1 MVKKQLQ
8 LLLIYSDIIT
18 ARLSY
23 ICNFIFRD
31 ILGVEFKITDDE
43 AEFKNHKGPAI
54 NYSSKDLGNSLVIR
68 PTNLLFEKG
77 INKQEIFVTQ
87 WDNVKIFFQTDD
99 HSTIPFD
106 LFAASFYLVSRY
118 EEHLPY
124 HSDEHGRFEAR
135 QSLAYNNSFLQEPIV
150 DQWVYIL
157 GDVIREH
164 FPDFHYASRSFR
176 YISTIDIDNAYAF
189 LFKGISRTLG
199 ATLRSI
205 FNLDVEDNIR
215 RYQTL
220 AGKKDPYDTY
230 DIFFDTHQ
238 KYGLKP
244 IWFFLVGDSGKF
256 DNNVSIDKTAYR
268 NLIKSISERSE
279 VGIHPSYKAFR
290 DQDLLQLEINDLKN
304 IIGKDVIRS
313 RQHYLRLHFNETYR
327 NLISAGIQ
335 EDYTMGYSTD
345 IGFRAGTCTPF
356 RYYDLNFEEET
367 SLTIYPFQLMDITLN
382 QYKKYNVSAAISVIE
397 DLIEKIRNVNGTFV
411 TIWHNEALS
420 DHGHWKGWETV
431 YREMLRLVFEK

>member
-1 MVKKQLQ
+1 M
-8 LLLIYSDIIT
+8 LLIYTEKIT
-18 ARLSY
+18 SRLTY

-31 ILGVEFKITDDE
+31 ILGAQYKLTDNESEFS
-43 AEFKNHKGPAI
+43 NHEGPAI
-54 NYSSKDLGNSLVIR
+54 NYSAKKLGNRLIIT
-68 PTNLLFEKG
+68 PTNLLFEKE
-77 INKQEIFVTQ
+77 IREHEIFVTQ
-87 WDNVKIFFQTDD
+87 WDNVKIFFQTND
-99 HSTIPFD
+99 HSSIPFD

-118 EEHLPY
+118 EEHLPFP
-124 HSDEHGRFEAR
+124 SDEHGRFEAK
-135 QSLAYNNSFLQEPIV
+135 QSLAYSSSFLQEPIV
-150 DQWVYIL
+150 DQWAYIL
-157 GDVIREH
+157 ADVIKKH
-164 FPDFHYASRSFR
+164 FPEFEYSSRTFK
-176 YISTIDIDNAYAF
+176 YIPTIDIDNAYAF

-205 FNLDVEDNIR
+205 FNLNVQDNIR

-244 IWFFLVGDSGKF
+244 IWFFLVGNSGKF

-268 NLIKSISERSE
+268 KLIKNISERSE
-279 VGIHPSYKAFR
+279 IGIHPSYKAFR
-290 DQDLLQLEINDLKN
+290 DQNLLQWEIEDLKN
-304 IIGKDVIRS
+304 IINKEVIRS
-313 RQHYLRLHFNETYR
+313 RQHYLRIQFNETYR
-327 NLISAGIQ
+327 NLINAGIQ

-356 RYYDLNFEEET
+356 HYYDLANEEET
-367 SLTIYPFQLMDITLN
+367 PLTVYPFQVMDITLN
-382 QYKKYNVSAAISVIE
+382 QHKKYNVSAAISVIE
-397 DLIEKIRNVNGTFV
+397 DLIEKIKNVNGTFI

>member
-1 MVKKQLQ
+1 MQ
-8 LLLIYSDIIT
+8 LLLIYTEKIT
-18 ARLSY
+18 SRLTY

-31 ILGVEFKITDDE
+31 ILGAQYKLTDNESEFS
-43 AEFKNHKGPAI
+43 NHEGPAI
-54 NYSSKDLGNSLVIR
+54 NYSAKKLGNRLIIT
-68 PTNLLFEKG
+68 PTNLLFEKE
-77 INKQEIFVTQ
+77 IREHEIFVTQ
-87 WDNVKIFFQTDD
+87 WDNVKIFFQTND
-99 HSTIPFD
+99 HSSIPFD

-118 EEHLPY
+118 EEHLPFP
-124 HSDEHGRFEAR
+124 SDEHGRFEAK
-135 QSLAYNNSFLQEPIV
+135 QSLAYSSSFLQEPIV
-150 DQWVYIL
+150 DQWAYIL
-157 GDVIREH
+157 ADVIKKH
-164 FPDFHYASRSFR
+164 FPEFEYSSRTFK
-176 YISTIDIDNAYAF
+176 YIPTIDIDNAYAF

-205 FNLDVEDNIR
+205 FNLNVQDNIR

-244 IWFFLVGDSGKF
+244 IWFFLVGNSGKF

-268 NLIKSISERSE
+268 KLIKNISERSE
-279 VGIHPSYKAFR
+279 IGIHPSYKAFR
-290 DQDLLQLEINDLKN
+290 DQNLLQWEIEDLKN
-304 IIGKDVIRS
+304 IINKEVIRS
-313 RQHYLRLHFNETYR
+313 RQHYLRIQFNETYR
-327 NLISAGIQ
+327 NLINAGIQ

-356 RYYDLNFEEET
+356 HYYDLANEEET
-367 SLTIYPFQLMDITLN
+367 PLTVYPFQVMDITLN
-382 QYKKYNVSAAISVIE
+382 QHKKYNVSAAISVIE
-397 DLIEKIRNVNGTFV
+397 DLIEKIKNVNGTFI